1 MGLKTHMRFVIIII
15 FFVNYAT
22 SKDVP
27 DIDQKLSYQNT
38 GTFNLIQNVR
48 GSLQIPTDSTTI
60 WLEDFESNVSD
71 WRIEN
76 GWELTQ
82 ESSYSPTHSFH
93 IDDDNYDVTTS
104 LISPIISVPPLQ

>member
-1 MGLKTHMRFVIIII
+1 MGLKTHMRLVIVII

-27 DIDQKLSYQNT
+27 GIDQKLSYQNT
-38 GTFNLIQNVR
+38 GTFNLIENAG
-48 GSLQIPTDSTTI
+48 GSLQIPADSTTI

-76 GWELTQ
+76 GWELTL
-82 ESSYSPTHSFH
+82 
-93 IDDDNYDVTTS
+93 S
-104 LISPIISVPPLQ
+104 LIHI